1 MQTTNTTIA
10 VILLSAAASV
20 SAQTP
25 TARVGDVTHLQ
36 GQGTNVLIGYGLVT
50 GVNGTGDG
58 SKFLPTMKAVAGMMG
73 RFSANVE
80 SLDDVRAAKNVAIV
94 MIETVIPESGGR
106 EGERLD
112 VAVTALAAK
121 SLEGGRLVSTPL
133 IYSNRSIEGLF
144 GFAQGSV
151 DVHEDTP
158 TSGVVRQG
166 ARLERDVL
174 MNVVA
179 TGAELRA
186 AGFASPWFKPSQTY
200 ITLVLDG
207 AHAGWSM
214 AAAVA
219 QALDKELSVS
229 ADVERVALALDSKNV
244 AVLLPAHQRRDPA
257 DENHHAREQAHHA
270 EREIALLT
278 LPV

>member
-121 SLEGGRLVSTPL
+121 SLEGGRLLSTPL
-133 IYSNRSIEGLF
+133 IYGNRSIEGLF
-144 GFAQGSV
+144 AFAQGSV
-151 DVHEDTP
+151 DVHEKTP
-158 TSGVVRQG
+158 TSGVVRAG

-179 TGAELRA
+179 TAAELRA
-186 AGFASPWFKPSQTY
+186 AGFASPWFRPGQTY

-207 AHAGWSM
+207 NHAGWSM

-257 DENHHAREQAHHA
+257 SWIRD
-270 EREIALLT
+270 
-278 LPV
+278 V